1 MSWRKAENKKKGM
14 DKMEDI
20 REQVED
26 VPKHLG
32 LVVSLDDIDK
42 NVLSGWK
49 REEFTEIVSDLKKIG
64 IQLKIDTGHLVLSY
78 RKGKEEIINWD
89 DYPVRVT
96 EEQVRNVNMKGA
108 DNMEQEMNRDE
119 VHEALKYELTGETRI
134 FHDEVEN
141 KDYTLHRIVATKDFI
156 LTNGEKISVGD
167 LGGFVESEENLS
179 QDGTCWVGGGVHW
192 WSAAY
197 GNAKVSDNAYIEY
210 AGISGNAKVCEN
222 AIVLGAAGIE
232 IRDNAVITG
241 NAKVIQH
248 MDEET
253 VICDNAEIGGN
264 AKIVDSKIGGNCIV
278 EDIEIIGGRFCENI
292 KISEEQMD
300 SPFLYGDIEN
310 LRSEIVKLED
320 SPKELPMSLVR
331 EKLQEKYTELHKQTE
346 LAFKSAEM
354 ERREHPKFLQSIN
367 LDKINDVYIH
377 KNYSGG
383 WLACVHMNDFIKM
396 KEKKGL
402 NALEFKYCDISS
414 VLFNE
419 KFKNCKFERCSL
431 FGCTLENTEF
441 VNTTFKNVT
450 FYNSTLQNVK
460 FENCIFENCKNFDSS
475 HQMEESVN
483 IEFVN
488 TDIKDSRIAF
498 DRTNIDLKSVCLKN
512 CSIENLEFSIN
523 KANVDFPTHCQLITK
538 NVKEQSLRKLMDRN
552 IRKSIKQRDDAAMP
566 KKKQKKAKCR

>member
-1 MSWRKAENKKKGM
+1 
-14 DKMEDI
+14 MEHN
-20 REQVED
+20 E
-26 VPKHLG
+26 
-32 LVVSLDDIDK
+32 
-42 NVLSGWK
+42 LSK
-49 REEFTEIVSDLKKIG
+49 
-64 IQLKIDTGHLVLSY
+64 
-78 RKGKEEIINWD
+78 
-89 DYPVRVT
+89 
-96 EEQVRNVNMKGA
+96 
-108 DNMEQEMNRDE
+108 
-119 VHEALKYELTGETRI
+119 KYEFTGETMTI
-134 FHDEVEN
+134 HDERQNE
-141 KDYTLHRIVATKDFI
+141 DHLLHRIIALKDI
-156 LTNGEKISVGD
+156 EINENIKISKGE

-179 QDGTCWVGGGVHW
+179 QEGNCWLDGHEHYLAV
-192 WSAAY
+192 AY
-197 GNAKVSDNAYIEY
+197 GNAKILDDAYVSW
-210 AGISGNAKVCEN
+210 AGISGNAKVCEK
-222 AIVLGAAGIE
+222 AIVAGAE
-232 IRDNAVITG
+232 IMDNARISGSAMISQTTG
-241 NAKVIQH
+241 L
-248 MDEET
+248 DDGET
-253 VICDNAEIGGN
+253 IVYDNAEIGGN

-278 EDIEIIGGRFCENI
+278 EDIEIIGGRFSENI

-310 LRSEIVKLED
+310 LQSEIVKLED

-354 ERREHPKFLQSIN
+354 DRREHPKFLQSIN

-383 WLACVHMNDFIKM
+383 WLACVHMNDFIEM

-431 FGCTLENTEF
+431 FGCTLENAEF

-475 HQMEESVN
+475 PQMEESVN

-512 CSIENLEFSIN
+512 CSIENLEISIN

>member
-1 MSWRKAENKKKGM
+1 MENN
-14 DKMEDI
+14 E
-20 REQVED
+20 
-26 VPKHLG
+26 
-32 LVVSLDDIDK
+32 
-42 NVLSGWK
+42 LSK
-49 REEFTEIVSDLKKIG
+49 
-64 IQLKIDTGHLVLSY
+64 
-78 RKGKEEIINWD
+78 
-89 DYPVRVT
+89 
-96 EEQVRNVNMKGA
+96 
-108 DNMEQEMNRDE
+108 
-119 VHEALKYELTGETRI
+119 KYEFTGETMTI
-134 FHDEVEN
+134 HDERQNE
-141 KDYTLHRIVATKDFI
+141 DHLLHRIVALKDI
-156 LTNGEKISVGD
+156 EINENIKISKGE

-179 QDGTCWVGGGVHW
+179 QEGNCWLDGHEHYLAV
-192 WSAAY
+192 AY
-197 GNAKVSDNAYIEY
+197 GNAKILDDAYVDGET
-210 AGISGNAKVCEN
+210 
-222 AIVLGAAGIE
+222 IVY
-232 IRDNAVITG
+232 
-241 NAKVIQH
+241 
-248 MDEET
+248 
-253 VICDNAEIGGN
+253 DNAEIGGN

-310 LRSEIVKLED
+310 LQSEIVKLED

-354 ERREHPKFLQSIN
+354 DRREHPKFLQSIN

-377 KNYSGG
+377 KDYSGG
-383 WLACVHMNDFIKM
+383 WLACVHMNDFIEM

-431 FGCTLENTEF
+431 FGCTLENAEF

-538 NVKEQSLRKLMDRN
+538 NVKEQSLRKLIDRN